1 MENIH
6 LIIPAAGES
15 SRMGST
21 TPKQFSN
28 FHGKT
33 ILEYVES
40 IFSKLATIKTITIA
54 LNKKQKYIESLNCQ
68 FSNKTTLID
77 CGGSN
82 RSETVLNALRIIG
95 EDIQK
100 KDWIMVHDAARVGI
114 TESLV
119 NNFIRDIVDDKV
131 GGILAIP
138 ALDTVKRVDK
148 KQQIIRTEK
157 RDEIWLAQT
166 PQMFRFDLLNK
177 ALTSFKGNPTDESE
191 AIEAFGLSPKIVKG
205 SLVNFKITYPDDLM
219 RIEKLIQ
226 GSNYD

>member
-40 IFSKLATIKTITIA
+40 IFSKLAAIKTITIA

-82 RSETVLNALRIIG
+82 RSETVLNALSIIG

-119 NNFIRDIVDDKV
+119 NNFIREIVDDKV

-166 PQMFRFDLLNK
+166 PQMFRFDILK
-177 ALTSFKGNPTDESE
+177 EAYISFKGNPTDESE
-191 AIEAFGLSPKIVKG
+191 AIEAFGLSPKVVKG
-205 SLVNFKITYPDDLM
+205 NLLNFKITYPDDLM
-219 RIEKLIQ
+219 RVEKLIQ

>member
-82 RSETVLNALRIIG
+82 RSETVLNALSIIG

-119 NNFIRDIVDDKV
+119 NNFIREIVDDKV

-177 ALTSFKGNPTDESE
+177 ALRSFKGNPTDESE

-205 SLVNFKITYPDDLM
+205 NLVNFKITYPDDLM
-219 RIEKLIQ
+219 RVEKLIQ
-226 GSNYD
+226 GSNHD

>member
-15 SRMGST
+15 SRMGSN

-82 RSETVLNALRIIG
+82 RSETVLNALSIIG

-119 NNFIRDIVDDKV
+119 NNFIREIVDDKV

-177 ALTSFKGNPTDESE
+177 ALTSFKGSPTDESE

-205 SLVNFKITYPDDLM
+205 NLVNFKITYPDDLM

>member
-40 IFSKLATIKTITIA
+40 IFSKLAAIKTITIA

-82 RSETVLNALRIIG
+82 RSETVLNALSIIG

-119 NNFIRDIVDDKV
+119 NNFIREIVDDKV

-205 SLVNFKITYPDDLM
+205 NLVNFKITYPDDLM

-226 GSNYD
+226 GSSYD

>member
-1 MENIH
+1 MQNIH

-33 ILEYVES
+33 ILEFVES
-40 IFSKLATIKTITIA
+40 IFSKLTAIKTITIA

-119 NNFIRDIVDDKV
+119 NNFIREVVDDKV
-131 GGILAIP
+131 GGILAMP

-177 ALTSFKGNPTDESE
+177 ALRSFKGNPTDESE

-205 SLVNFKITYPDDLM
+205 NLVNFKITYPDDLM
-219 RIEKLIQ
+219 RVEKLIQ

>member
-1 MENIH
+1 
-6 LIIPAAGES
+6 
-15 SRMGST
+15 MGST

-33 ILEYVES
+33 ILEFVES
-40 IFSKLATIKTITIA
+40 IFSKLTAIKTITIA

-119 NNFIRDIVDDKV
+119 NNFIQEVVDDKV

-138 ALDTVKRVDK
+138 ALDTIKRVDK

-166 PQMFRFDLLNK
+166 PQMFRFDILK
-177 ALTSFKGNPTDESE
+177 DAYMSFKGNPTDESE
-191 AIEAFGLSPKIVKG
+191 AIEAFGLSPKVVKG
-205 SLVNFKITYPDDLM
+205 NLVNFKITYPEDLM
-219 RIEKLIQ
+219 RVEKLIK

>member
-1 MENIH
+1 MQNIH

-28 FHGKT
+28 FLGKT

-40 IFSKLATIKTITIA
+40 IFSKLAAIKTITIA

-82 RSETVLNALRIIG
+82 RSETVLNALSIIG

-205 SLVNFKITYPDDLM
+205 NLVNFKITYPDDLM

>member
-40 IFSKLATIKTITIA
+40 IFSKLAAIKTITIA

-82 RSETVLNALRIIG
+82 RSETVLNVLSIIG

-138 ALDTVKRVDK
+138 VLDTVKRVDK

-177 ALTSFKGNPTDESE
+177 ALKSFKGNPTDESE
-191 AIEAFGLSPKIVKG
+191 AIEAFGLSPRIVKG
-205 SLVNFKITYPDDLM
+205 NLVNFKITYPDDLM

>member
-40 IFSKLATIKTITIA
+40 IFSKLASIKTITIA

-82 RSETVLNALRIIG
+82 RSETVLNALSIIG

-119 NNFIRDIVDDKV
+119 NNFIREIVDDKV

-219 RIEKLIQ
+219 RVEKLIQ
-226 GSNYD
+226 GSNHD

>member
-82 RSETVLNALRIIG
+82 RSETVLNALSIIG

-119 NNFIRDIVDDKV
+119 NNFIREIVDDKV

-166 PQMFRFDLLNK
+166 PQMFRFDILK
-177 ALTSFKGNPTDESE
+177 SAYMSFKGNPTDESE
-191 AIEAFGLSPKIVKG
+191 AIEALGLSPKVVKG
-205 SLVNFKITYPDDLM
+205 NLVNFKITYPEDLM
-219 RIEKLIQ
+219 RVEKLIK
-226 GSNYD
+226 GSNHD

>member
-28 FHGKT
+28 FRGKT

-40 IFSKLATIKTITIA
+40 IFSKLARIKTITIA

-82 RSETVLNALRIIG
+82 RSETVLNALSIIG

-119 NNFIRDIVDDKV
+119 NNFIREIVDDKV

-205 SLVNFKITYPDDLM
+205 NLVNFKITYPDDLM

>member
-82 RSETVLNALRIIG
+82 RSETVLNALSIIG

-119 NNFIRDIVDDKV
+119 NNFIQEIVDDKV

-219 RIEKLIQ
+219 RVEKLIQ
-226 GSNYD
+226 GSNHD

>member
-82 RSETVLNALRIIG
+82 RSETVLNALSIIG

-119 NNFIRDIVDDKV
+119 NNFIREIVDDKV

-177 ALTSFKGNPTDESE
+177 ALTSFKGHPTDESE

-219 RIEKLIQ
+219 RVEKLIQ
-226 GSNYD
+226 GSSHD

>member
-40 IFSKLATIKTITIA
+40 IFSKLAAIKTITIA
-54 LNKKQKYIESLNCQ
+54 LNKKQKYIKSLNCQ

-82 RSETVLNALRIIG
+82 RSETVLNALSLIG
-95 EDIQK
+95 EGIQK

-119 NNFIRDIVDDKV
+119 NNFIQEIVDDKV

-205 SLVNFKITYPDDLM
+205 NLVNFKITYPDDLM

>member
-40 IFSKLATIKTITIA
+40 IFSKLAAIKTITIA

-82 RSETVLNALRIIG
+82 RSETVLNVLSIIG

-119 NNFIRDIVDDKV
+119 NNFIREIVDDKV

-219 RIEKLIQ
+219 RVEKLIQ
-226 GSNYD
+226 GSNHD

>member
-1 MENIH
+1 MQNIH

-33 ILEYVES
+33 ILEFVES
-40 IFSKLATIKTITIA
+40 IFSKLTAIKTITIA

-119 NNFIRDIVDDKV
+119 NNFIQEVVDDEV

-138 ALDTVKRVDK
+138 ALDTIKRVDK

-166 PQMFRFDLLNK
+166 PQMFRFDILK
-177 ALTSFKGNPTDESE
+177 DAYMSFKGNPTDESE
-191 AIEAFGLSPKIVKG
+191 AIEAFGLSPKVVKG
-205 SLVNFKITYPDDLM
+205 NLVNFKITYPEDLM
-219 RIEKLIQ
+219 RVEKLIK

>member
-40 IFSKLATIKTITIA
+40 IFSKLAAIKTITIA

-82 RSETVLNALRIIG
+82 RSETVLNVLSIIG

-119 NNFIRDIVDDKV
+119 NNFIREIVDDKV

-205 SLVNFKITYPDDLM
+205 NLVNFKITYPDDLM
-219 RIEKLIQ
+219 RVEKLIQ
-226 GSNYD
+226 GSNHD

>member
-68 FSNKTTLID
+68 FSNKTTLLD
-77 CGGSN
+77 CGGCN
-82 RSETVLNALRIIG
+82 RSETVLNALSIIG

-119 NNFIRDIVDDKV
+119 NNFIQEVVDDEV

-138 ALDTVKRVDK
+138 ALDTIKRVDK

-219 RIEKLIQ
+219 RVEKLIQ
-226 GSNYD
+226 GSNHD

>member
-1 MENIH
+1 MQNIH
-6 LIIPAAGES
+6 LIIPAAGDS

-33 ILEYVES
+33 ILEFVES
-40 IFSKLATIKTITIA
+40 IFSKLTAIKTITIA

-119 NNFIRDIVDDKV
+119 NNFIREIVDDKV

-205 SLVNFKITYPDDLM
+205 NLVNFKITYPDDLM
-219 RIEKLIQ
+219 RVEKLIQ

>member
-82 RSETVLNALRIIG
+82 RSETVLNALSMIG

-119 NNFIRDIVDDKV
+119 NNFIREIVDDKV

-205 SLVNFKITYPDDLM
+205 SLVNLKITYPDDLM

>member
-68 FSNKTTLID
+68 FSNKTTLVD

-82 RSETVLNALRIIG
+82 RSETVLNVLSIIG

-119 NNFIRDIVDDKV
+119 NNFIREIVDDKV

-191 AIEAFGLSPKIVKG
+191 AIEALGLSPKVVKG
-205 SLVNFKITYPDDLM
+205 NLVNFKITYPEDLM
-219 RIEKLIQ
+219 RVEKLIQ

>member
-40 IFSKLATIKTITIA
+40 IFSKLAAIKTITIA

-82 RSETVLNALRIIG
+82 RSETVLNALSIIG

-119 NNFIRDIVDDKV
+119 NNFIREIVDDKV

-166 PQMFRFDLLNK
+166 PQMFRFDILK
-177 ALTSFKGNPTDESE
+177 DAYISFKGNPTDESE

-205 SLVNFKITYPDDLM
+205 NLVNFKITYPDDLM

-226 GSNYD
+226 GSSYD

>member
-40 IFSKLATIKTITIA
+40 IFSKLAAIKTITIA

-82 RSETVLNALRIIG
+82 RSETVLNALSIIG

-119 NNFIRDIVDDKV
+119 NNFIREIVDDKV

-177 ALTSFKGNPTDESE
+177 AFPS
-191 AIEAFGLSPKIVKG
+191 
-205 SLVNFKITYPDDLM
+205 
-219 RIEKLIQ
+219 
-226 GSNYD
+226 

>member
-1 MENIH
+1 
-6 LIIPAAGES
+6 
-15 SRMGST
+15 MGSN

-33 ILEYVES
+33 ILEFVES
-40 IFSKLATIKTITIA
+40 IFSKLAAIKTITIA

-68 FSNKTTLID
+68 FSNKTTLIN

-82 RSETVLNALRIIG
+82 RSETVLNALSIIG

-119 NNFIRDIVDDKV
+119 NNFIREIVDDEV

-177 ALTSFKGNPTDESE
+177 ALTSFKGHPTDESE

-205 SLVNFKITYPDDLM
+205 NLVNFKITYPDDLM

>member
-40 IFSKLATIKTITIA
+40 IFSKLAAIKTITIA

-119 NNFIRDIVDDKV
+119 NNFIREIVDDKV

-219 RIEKLIQ
+219 RVEKLIQ

>member
-82 RSETVLNALRIIG
+82 RSETVLNALSIIG

-119 NNFIRDIVDDKV
+119 NDFIREVVDDKV

-219 RIEKLIQ
+219 RVEKLIQ
-226 GSNYD
+226 GSNHD

>member
-40 IFSKLATIKTITIA
+40 IFSKLTAIKTITIA

-82 RSETVLNALRIIG
+82 RSETVLNALSIIG

-219 RIEKLIQ
+219 RVEKLIQ
-226 GSNYD
+226 GSNHD

>member
-1 MENIH
+1 MENKH

-82 RSETVLNALRIIG
+82 RSETVLNALSIIG

-119 NNFIRDIVDDKV
+119 NNFIREIVDDKV

-166 PQMFRFDLLNK
+166 PQMFRFDILK
-177 ALTSFKGNPTDESE
+177 DAYISFKGNPTDESE
-191 AIEAFGLSPKIVKG
+191 AIEAFGLSPKVVKG
-205 SLVNFKITYPDDLM
+205 SLLNFKITYPDDLM
-219 RIEKLIQ
+219 RVEKLIQ

>member
-40 IFSKLATIKTITIA
+40 IFSKLAAIKTITIA

-68 FSNKTTLID
+68 FSNKTTLIN

-82 RSETVLNALRIIG
+82 RSETVLNALSIIG

-119 NNFIRDIVDDKV
+119 NNFIREIVDDKV

-219 RIEKLIQ
+219 RVEKLIQ

>member
-82 RSETVLNALRIIG
+82 RSETVLNALSIIG

-119 NNFIRDIVDDKV
+119 NNFIREIVDDKV

-205 SLVNFKITYPDDLM
+205 NLVNFKITYPDDLM

>member
-82 RSETVLNALRIIG
+82 RSETVLNALSIIG

-119 NNFIRDIVDDKV
+119 NNFIREIVDDKV

-205 SLVNFKITYPDDLM
+205 SLVNLKITYPDDLM

-226 GSNYD
+226 GSNHD